1 MTILSAAPQHLPDI
15 QHLITHGYTRLV
27 QFGREDLPDL
37 LARGVSVVGVEAD
50 QRLWGFV
57 TIQVE
62 PRPATLPAAAPDR
75 AYVRGILLD
84 KRRSPSVDTAAL
96 VTAALARLGELGRPF
111 VVMAQSQDHWLKAAL
126 TRSGFAQVD
135 QVRYYK
141 FSQRNVPS
149 APAPA
154 QLTPLSPAQLAAVA
168 QLDAESFPPLWHM
181 GEGDLAGLLFAGRMR
196 AAWLEGQLVGYAAIT
211 LNGAFDDPATAGPS
225 AFLARLAVHP
235 SVQGRG
241 VGRQLLADSIAY
253 AHSQRHNPIYLNTQV
268 SNGSSQRLYEGM
280 GFRSMGRV
288 FQVYVAQIRG
298 DVEAGKVA
306 DFGPNT

>member
-1 MTILSAAPQHLPDI
+1 MTILSAAPQHLPEI

-37 LARGVSVVGVEAD
+37 LARGVSVVGVAD
-50 QRLWGFV
+50 DQKLWGFV

-62 PRPATLPAAAPDR
+62 PRPVTLPAAAPDR

-96 VTAALARLGELGRPF
+96 VTAALARLSELGRPF

-141 FSQRNVPS
+141 FSHRDVPS

-154 QLTPLSPAQLAAVA
+154 QLTPVSPAQLVDVA
-168 QLDAESFPPLWHM
+168 LLDAQSFPPSGTWAKGSWPGCSSPGGCEPPGWM
-181 GEGDLAGLLFAGRMR
+181 IDWWAMR
-196 AAWLEGQLVGYAAIT
+196 
-211 LNGAFDDPATAGPS
+211 PS
-225 AFLARLAVHP
+225 A
-235 SVQGRG
+235 
-241 VGRQLLADSIAY
+241 
-253 AHSQRHNPIYLNTQV
+253 
-268 SNGSSQRLYEGM
+268 
-280 GFRSMGRV
+280 
-288 FQVYVAQIRG
+288 
-298 DVEAGKVA
+298 
-306 DFGPNT
+306 

>member
-1 MTILSAAPQHLPDI
+1 MTILAAAPQHLPEI
-15 QHLITHGYTRLV
+15 QQLITHGYTRLV

-37 LARGVSVVGVEAD
+37 LAQGASVVGVDEG
-50 QRLWGFV
+50 QHLWGFV

-62 PRPATLPAAAPDR
+62 PRPATLPVSAPDR
-75 AYVRGILLD
+75 AYVRGILLG

-96 VTAALARLGELGRPF
+96 VSAALARLAERGRPF

-126 TRSGFAQVD
+126 SRSGFAQVD

-141 FSQRNVPS
+141 FSQRDAPA

-154 QLTPLSPAQLAAVA
+154 QLTPISPVQLTDVA

-181 GEGDLAGLLFAGRMR
+181 GEGELAGLLFAGRMR
-196 AAWLEGQLVGYAAIT
+196 AAWLDDRLVGYAAIS
-211 LNGAFDDPATAGPS
+211 LNGDFDDPTTSGPS

-235 SVQGRG
+235 GVQGRG

-253 AHSQRHNPIYLNTQV
+253 AHSQKHNPIYLNTQV
-268 SNGSSQRLYEGM
+268 SNEQSQRLYEGM

-288 FQVYVAQIRG
+288 FQVYVAQVRG
-298 DVEAGKVA
+298 DDTSRLVQPGV
-306 DFGPNT
+306 NS